1 MIVALAAAL
10 SLFAVGTFVQLAKRF
25 GWGKSIRRDGPKSHL
40 AKEGTPTMAGAAFLL
55 AAAVVFLLSG
65 RLEPSGLAVLALTLV
80 AALLGWYDDYLSLR
94 RRRAAQSG
102 RSDTTTGLLAR
113 YRLGLQLFFAFGFAF
128 YAVQAGHSLFGPAWL
143 DAAIYSV
150 VICGTINAMNF
161 SDGLDG
167 LAGGMAAIILLP
179 FVALPFAAALTGS
192 LLGFLWYNGKPA
204 RAFMGGVGSEGLGAA
219 IAGLAII
226 SGWFWWLPLIAL
238 MPVLEVLSVIV
249 QVGYFKLTGGK
260 RIFKMT
266 PLHHH
271 FELSGWAESQIVTRF
286 WLVTAV
292 CVALAWS
299 LHGSRA

>member
-113 YRLGLQLFFAFGFAF
+113 YRLGLQLFFAFGFAV

-219 IAGLAII
+219 IAGLAIV